1 MTCDLVPK
9 ICIMKKLFT
18 FLQLLTIIF
27 PVGVFFTYI
36 IMDEGD
42 QFTFEHYLVT
52 ALSAFPFFM
61 SLVIRF
67 FLSGFRDE

>member
-1 MTCDLVPK
+1 
-9 ICIMKKLFT
+9 MKRLFL
-18 FLQLLTIIF
+18 FLQLLTVIF

-36 IMDEGD
+36 LMDEGD

-52 ALSAFPFFM
+52 VLSAFPFFM

-67 FLSGFRDE
+67 FLSGFEDK